1 MKGGTLVACRTVIM
15 HSHFKERFE
24 QLGFPDVHITASD
37 KDGLNMIIKDMK
49 PGIFLI
55 GSSFYKCC
63 TPYMMAGLH
72 RRFPKLNI
80 AAISI
85 SEYPAELAMYFI
97 INGVKS
103 YVNYW
108 EGRDEF
114 YKGLEMVKN
123 GEQYISPDVQKCIAK
138 RESKL
143 DPVKD
148 LSEAQ
153 IEIVKLIANGY
164 TEKEISDTL
173 AISERTV
180 YTHKRNIYTTVNARN
195 EKELIRI
202 ALTLEYINQYVLNFY
217 GRDFVLKPLP
227 SENQKT
233 GVKYVNKN
241 KKRKVCVG

>member
-1 MKGGTLVACRTVIM
+1 MKGGTLLACRAVKM
-15 HSHFKERFE
+15 HSYFKEQFE
-24 QLGFPDVHITASD
+24 LLGFHDVHITAND
-37 KDGLNMIIKDMK
+37 KDGLSMLIDELE
-49 PGIFLI
+49 PGILLM

-72 RRFPKLNI
+72 RRYPKLNI

-85 SEYPAELAMYFI
+85 SEYPPELAMYFI

-103 YVNYW
+103 YVNFW
-108 EGRDEF
+108 EGYDEF
-114 YKGLEMVKN
+114 YRGLKIIKN
-123 GEQYISPDVQKCIAK
+123 GEQYISPDVLQCMAK
-138 RESKL
+138 RECMP

-180 YTHKRNIYTTVNARN
+180 YTHKRNIYTTINVRN
-195 EKELIRI
+195 ENELIRV
-202 ALTLEYINQYVLNFY
+202 ALNLEYINPYVLNFY

-227 SENQKT
+227 SYNKLTGEKNGSTNQK
-233 GVKYVNKN
+233 
-241 KKRKVCVG
+241 RRF